1 MYVFIFNF
9 KCRRIEEIT
18 DFMILYLFRVVPQA
32 ICTRFG
38 LAIGATLAP

>member
-1 MYVFIFNF
+1 MLIFYEF
-9 KCRRIEEIT
+9 KYRKNEEIT